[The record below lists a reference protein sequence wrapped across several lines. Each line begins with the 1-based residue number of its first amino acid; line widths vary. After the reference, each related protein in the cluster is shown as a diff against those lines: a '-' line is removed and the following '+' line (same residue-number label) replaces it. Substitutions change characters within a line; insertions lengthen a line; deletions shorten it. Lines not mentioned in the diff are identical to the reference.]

1 MDGVNTTQA
10 TQPRARSRSWAI
22 VLFVALL
29 AAAITPVLFR
39 QMRPRDLPASN
50 VLLASVASTGNA
62 VDVLLTQPI
71 WSEIRGDGESGLAAE
86 ARAVRL
92 GAAIA
97 ELEVRRRRADATVP
111 TTVAYVVRLLQTF
124 PDSEGAVDAFQ
135 SLPVTGEDAAFQ
147 SASELAERTAG
158 RRAVRLGGWLQ
169 SARFA
174 AAAEDSSVFDR
185 AAISGVSLAAITY
198 DARPEMEHAVRQ
210 FEDIARERP
219 RNWVALGTAVDELL
233 RLLGTR

>member
-1 MDGVNTTQA
+1 MEGVNTTQPTRPHA
-10 TQPRARSRSWAI
+10 ARRWMV
-22 VLFVALL
+22 VLLVVFL

-50 VLLASVASTGNA
+50 VLLASVAPTGDA
-62 VDVLLTQPI
+62 VDILLTQPI
-71 WSEIRGDGESGLAAE
+71 WSELRGDGESGLAAE

-97 ELEVRRRRADATVP
+97 ELEVRRRRADSKAP
-111 TTVAYVVRLLQTF
+111 AAVADVVRLLQTF
-124 PDSEGAVDAFQ
+124 PDSDGAVRAFQ
-135 SLPVTGEDAAFQ
+135 SLPATGDETALQ
-147 SASELAERTAG
+147 TASELAERAAG

-174 AAAEDSSVFDR
+174 AATGDSSVFDR
-185 AAISGVSLAAITY
+185 AAISSVSLAAITY

-210 FEDIARERP
+210 FEDIAKERP

>member
-1 MDGVNTTQA
+1 MEGVNTQPTR
-10 TQPRARSRSWAI
+10 PRAARRWMV
-22 VLFVALL
+22 VLLLVFL
-29 AAAITPVLFR
+29 AAAITPVLFK
-39 QMRPRDLPASN
+39 QMRPRDLPATN
-50 VLLASVASTGNA
+50 VLLASVASTGDA

-97 ELEVRRRRADATVP
+97 ELEVRRRRADSAVPATV
-111 TTVAYVVRLLQTF
+111 ADVVRLLQTF
-124 PDSEGAVDAFQ
+124 PDSDGAVRAFQ
-135 SLPVTGEDAAFQ
+135 SLPATGDDSGLRTAT
-147 SASELAERTAG
+147 ELAERTAG

-174 AAAEDSSVFDR
+174 AASEDSSVFDR
-185 AAISGVSLAAITY
+185 SSISSVSLAAVTY
-198 DARPEMEHAVRQ
+198 DARPEMEYAVRQ
-210 FEDIARERP
+210 FDQITRERP
-219 RNWVALGTAVDELL
+219 RNWVAMGTAVDELL

>member
-10 TQPRARSRSWAI
+10 TRPRAASRRWVI

-39 QMRPRDLPASN
+39 QMRPRDLPAST
-50 VLLASVASTGNA
+50 VLLASVAPTGDA

-71 WSEIRGDGESGLAAE
+71 WSEIRGDGESGLTAE

-97 ELEVRRRRADATVP
+97 ELEVRRRRADPTVP
-111 TTVAYVVRLLQTF
+111 ARIADVVRLLQTF
-124 PDSEGAVDAFQ
+124 PDSEDAVRAFQ
-135 SLPVTGEDAAFQ
+135 SLRADD
-147 SASELAERTAG
+147 SALQTASDLAERTAG

-174 AAAEDSSVFDR
+174 AATEDSSVFDR
-185 AAISGVSLAAITY
+185 SAISGVSLAAITY

-210 FEDIARERP
+210 FEDIARARP

>member
-1 MDGVNTTQA
+1 MEGVNTTQA
-10 TQPRARSRSWAI
+10 TRTRAASRRWVV
-22 VLFVALL
+22 VLSVVFL
-29 AAAITPVLFR
+29 AAAITPVFFR

-50 VLLASVASTGNA
+50 ALLASIAPTGDA

-71 WSEIRGDGESGLAAE
+71 WSELRGDGESGLTVE
-86 ARAVRL
+86 SRAVRL

-97 ELEVRRRRADATVP
+97 ELEVRRRRADSTAP
-111 TTVAYVVRLLQTF
+111 AAVADVVRLLETF
-124 PDSEGAVDAFQ
+124 PDSEEAVQAFQ
-135 SLPVTGEDAAFQ
+135 SLPTSGENSAFR
-147 SASELAERTAG
+147 SASELAERAAG

-174 AAAEDSSVFDR
+174 AATEDSTVFDR

-210 FEDIARERP
+210 FEDIARARP

>member
-1 MDGVNTTQA
+1 MLLA
-10 TQPRARSRSWAI
+10 
-22 VLFVALL
+22 FL
-29 AAAITPVLFR
+29 AAAMIPAIFR
-39 QMRPRDLPASN
+39 QVRPRDLPASR
-50 VLLASVASTGNA
+50 VLLASAAPTGDA

-71 WSEIRGDGESGLAAE
+71 WSETRGDGESGLAAE

-97 ELEVRRRRADATVP
+97 ELQVRKRRADS
-111 TTVAYVVRLLQTF
+111 TVAVADVVRLLQTF
-124 PDSEGAVDAFQ
+124 PDSDEAVRAFE
-135 SLPVTGEDAAFQ
+135 SLSGGGD
-147 SASELAERTAG
+147 SALDSATDLAERAAG

-174 AAAEDSSVFDR
+174 AATGDSSVFDGGT
-185 AAISGVSLAAITY
+185 ISSVSLAAITY
-198 DARPEMEHAVRQ
+198 DPRPEMEQAVRQ

-219 RNWVALGTAVDELL
+219 RNWGALGTAVDELL

>member
-1 MDGVNTTQA
+1 MEGVNAKPTRPLVA
-10 TQPRARSRSWAI
+10 SRRWMV
-22 VLFVALL
+22 VLLVAFV
-29 AAAITPVLFR
+29 AAAITPALLR
-39 QMRPRDLPASN
+39 QVRQRDLPATR
-50 VLLASVASTGNA
+50 VFLASMAPTGDA

-71 WSEIRGDGESGLAAE
+71 WSETRGDGESGLAAE

-97 ELEVRRRRADATVP
+97 ELEVRRRRADSTSPA
-111 TTVAYVVRLLQTF
+111 AAAEVVRWLQTF
-124 PDSEGAVDAFQ
+124 PDSDGAVRAFQ
-135 SLPVTGEDAAFQ
+135 SLDATSDDAALRT
-147 SASELAERTAG
+147 ASGLAERTAG

-174 AAAEDSSVFDR
+174 AVTQDSSLFDR
-185 AAISGVSLAAITY
+185 AAISSVSLAAITY
-198 DARPEMEHAVRQ
+198 DARSETEQAVRQ
-210 FEDIARERP
+210 FEGIVRERP

>member
-1 MDGVNTTQA
+1 MEGVNTTQP
-10 TQPRARSRSWAI
+10 TRPRPTSRRWMV
-22 VLFVALL
+22 VLLVAFL
-29 AAAITPVLFR
+29 AAAMTPILFR
-39 QMRPRDLPASN
+39 QIRARDLPASK
-50 VLLASVASTGNA
+50 VLLASAASTGDA

-71 WSEIRGDGESGLAAE
+71 WSEIRGDGESGLAPE

-97 ELEVRRRRADATVP
+97 ELEVRRRRADSTVPATV
-111 TTVAYVVRLLQTF
+111 ADVVRLLETF
-124 PDSEGAVDAFQ
+124 PDSDGAVHAFQ
-135 SLPVTGEDAAFQ
+135 SLSATGDDSTLHA
-147 SASELAERTAG
+147 ASELAERAAG

-174 AAAEDSSVFDR
+174 AVTEDSSVFDR
-185 AAISGVSLAAITY
+185 AAISSVSLAAITY
-198 DARPEMEHAVRQ
+198 DARPEMEYAVRQ
-210 FEDIARERP
+210 FEDIAKERP

>member
-10 TQPRARSRSWAI
+10 TRPRAASRRWVM
-22 VLFVALL
+22 VLFVAFL

-39 QMRPRDLPASN
+39 QMRPRELPASN
-50 VLLASVASTGNA
+50 VLLASIAHTGDA

-71 WSEIRGDGESGLAAE
+71 WSELRGDGEPGLTAE

-97 ELEVRRRRADATVP
+97 ELELRRRRADPSVP
-111 TTVAYVVRLLQTF
+111 AVVEDAVRLLQTF
-124 PDSEGAVDAFQ
+124 PDSEEAVRAFQ
-135 SLPVTGEDAAFQ
+135 SLAATGDDSALQA
-147 SASELAERTAG
+147 ASELAERTAG

-174 AAAEDSSVFDR
+174 AATEDSSVFDR

-198 DARPEMEHAVRQ
+198 DARPEVEHAVRQ

>member
-1 MDGVNTTQA
+1 MV
-10 TQPRARSRSWAI
+10 
-22 VLFVALL
+22 VLLVALL
-29 AAAITPVLFR
+29 AAAMTPAIFR
-39 QMRPRDLPASN
+39 QIRPRDLPASR
-50 VLLASVASTGNA
+50 VLLASAAPTGDA

-71 WSEIRGDGESGLAAE
+71 WSETRGDGESELAAE

-97 ELEVRRRRADATVP
+97 ELQVRTRRADS
-111 TTVAYVVRLLQTF
+111 TVAVADVVRLLQTF
-124 PDSEGAVDAFQ
+124 PDSDEAVRAFE
-135 SLPVTGEDAAFQ
+135 SLPGNGE
-147 SASELAERTAG
+147 SALDSATELAERAAG

-174 AAAEDSSVFDR
+174 AATGDSSVFDGG
-185 AAISGVSLAAITY
+185 AISSVSLAAITY
-198 DARPEMEHAVRQ
+198 DARPEMEQAVRQ

-219 RNWVALGTAVDELL
+219 RNWAALGTAVDELL

>member
-1 MDGVNTTQA
+1 MEGVNA
-10 TQPRARSRSWAI
+10 TQPTRPRAARRWMV
-22 VLFVALL
+22 VLPVAFF
-29 AAAITPVLFR
+29 AAAITPVLFK

-50 VLLASVASTGNA
+50 VLLASVASSGDA

-71 WSEIRGDGESGLAAE
+71 WSELRGDGEAGLATE

-97 ELEVRRRRADATVP
+97 ELEVRRRRAGSTAPATV
-111 TTVAYVVRLLQTF
+111 ADVVRLLRSF
-124 PDSEGAVDAFQ
+124 PDSDGAVRAFQ
-135 SLPVTGEDAAFQ
+135 SLPATGDDGALQ
-147 SASELAERTAG
+147 TASKLAEQAAG

-174 AAAEDSSVFDR
+174 AATRDSTVFDG
-185 AAISGVSLAAITY
+185 AAISGVSLAAITF

-210 FEDIARERP
+210 FEDIAKERP
-219 RNWVALGTAVDELL
+219 RNWVALATAVDELL

>member
-10 TQPRARSRSWAI
+10 TRTRAASRRWGV
-22 VLFVALL
+22 VLLVAFL

-50 VLLASVASTGNA
+50 VLLASVASTGNTI
-62 VDVLLTQPI
+62 DVLLTQPI

-97 ELEVRRRRADATVP
+97 ELEVRRRRADSTVP
-111 TTVAYVVRLLQTF
+111 APVADVVRLLQTF
-124 PDSEGAVDAFQ
+124 PDSKEAVSAFQ
-135 SLPVTGEDAAFQ
+135 SLPATGENAAFQ
-147 SASELAERTAG
+147 NASELAERVAG

-174 AAAEDSSVFDR
+174 AATEDSSVFDR
-185 AAISGVSLAAITY
+185 AAISSVSLGAISY